1 MNHEILGTYFQTKP
15 CKQQTSRNK
24 HFGFCSFFWRAK
36 SMGQRESMGFLVIDF
51 SWTMARHPEG
61 LVPATAAYTQNA
73 YGADPEAGPFLSD

>member
-1 MNHEILGTYFQTKP
+1 
-15 CKQQTSRNK
+15 
-24 HFGFCSFFWRAK
+24 
-36 SMGQRESMGFLVIDF
+36 MGQRESMGFLVIDF